1 VLRDV
6 AYIERPNVTTVL
18 VVDDD
23 SNLRRLLSVTLRL
36 AGYSVYTAENGA
48 IALGLMTAS
57 APDVI
62 ILDLMMPVMDGREF
76 HRRIRA
82 EGYSTP
88 VLLVSAYGA
97 EQACHELG
105 AQDSLPKP
113 FDPDE
118 LVERVQVLVS

>member
-1 VLRDV
+1 M
-6 AYIERPNVTTVL
+6 ATVL
-18 VVDDD
+18 IVDDD

-36 AGYSVYTAENGA
+36 AGFSVYTAENGA
-48 IALGLMTAS
+48 IALSLMTAS

-82 EGYSTP
+82 EGHSTP